1 MSPRRRDNEGT
12 AAARAGRRA
21 ELLATAAEVFASR
34 GYAATTVREV
44 ADAAGILGGSLY
56 YHFDSKEAMAD
67 EILSTFLDD
76 MWAAYERVLGAGL
89 NARDTLEA
97 IVVESFRSIDRH
109 RPAVVIYQNESKHLA
124 TSERFRYLNE
134 SRRRFQEMWLNLLER
149 GVREGAF
156 RADLDAGLMY
166 RFIRDTVWVAANWYE
181 PGGRLSADDIAKQ
194 YLAMFL
200 EGIQANGSQEPEPG
214 DARTS

>member
-1 MSPRRRDNEGT
+1 MSPRRRDAEGT
-12 AAARAGRRA
+12 AAARAERRA
-21 ELLATAAEVFASR
+21 ELLATAAEVFASQ
-34 GYAATTVREV
+34 GYSATTVRKV

-76 MWAAYERVLGAGL
+76 MWIAYDRVLGAGL
-89 NARDTLEA
+89 SARETLEG

-109 RPAVVIYQNESKHLA
+109 RPAVVLYQNESKHLA
-124 TSERFRYLNE
+124 TSERFHYLHE
-134 SRRRFQEMWLNLLER
+134 SRRRFEEMWLSLLER
-149 GVREGAF
+149 GMREGAF
-156 RADLDAGLMY
+156 RGDLDPSLVY
-166 RFIRDTVWVAANWYE
+166 RFVRDTVWVAANWYQ

-200 EGIQANGSQEPEPG
+200 EGVQAS
-214 DARTS
+214 